1 MAATRVRVR
10 ANGRFVIPLEYRRS
24 LGIES
29 GGEVLVRLVDGEL
42 RIAMTGSTVHRA
54 QHLFRTYVPEGTPV
68 VEDFL
73 RERRES
79 AREEP

>member
-1 MAATRVRVR
+1 MDATRIRVGS
-10 ANGRFVIPLEYRRS
+10 NGRFVIPLEYRRS

-29 GGEVLVRLVDGEL
+29 GGELLVRLVDGEL
-42 RIAMTGSTVHRA
+42 RIATTEAAVRQA

-73 RERRES
+73 RERREA